1 MVATSQEW
9 LFKYKFKWTKAKW
22 NENSSSLVS
31 FTIKYLIATAKLLDD
46 PEYFH
51 HNRKFYGTKH
61 YARFPSL
68 KGEA

>member
-31 FTIKYLIATAKLLDD
+31 FTIKHLIATAKLLDD
-46 PEYFH
+46 PKYFH

-61 YARFPSL
+61 YAGFPSL